1 MEASS
6 LPASENL
13 HNTGHSR
20 LWTLPR
26 RKKSTAAAVCK
37 SKARADG
44 DRYLTSRSARGLLP
58 HYGENSLS
66 PPSIALHDT
75 FELGPPV
82 RRHAE
87 AINNDVGDL
96 ISAIE
101 GAQAPIH
108 SDWLSPRVAFPRP
121 SAGPADELTDNDRR
135 IRIGTASGHPEA
147 GAAVAVFDKP
157 LTIGEHDVILEEL

>member
-1 MEASS
+1 MDRHFGA
-6 LPASENL
+6 
-13 HNTGHSR
+13 NTGHSR
-20 LWTLPR
+20 WWPYPHLSIQTVG
-26 RKKSTAAAVCK
+26 AVCK
-37 SKARADG
+37 SKARADSG
-44 DRYLTSRSARGLLP
+44 SLSTSRSARGLLP

-82 RRHAE
+82 RCHAE
-87 AINNDVGDL
+87 AIDNDVGDL

-101 GAQAPIH
+101 GAQTPIH
-108 SDWLSPRVAFPRP
+108 SDRLSRRVAFLCP

-147 GAAVAVFDKP
+147 GAAVAVFDQP
-157 LTIGEHDVILEEL
+157 LTIGEHDVILEEF